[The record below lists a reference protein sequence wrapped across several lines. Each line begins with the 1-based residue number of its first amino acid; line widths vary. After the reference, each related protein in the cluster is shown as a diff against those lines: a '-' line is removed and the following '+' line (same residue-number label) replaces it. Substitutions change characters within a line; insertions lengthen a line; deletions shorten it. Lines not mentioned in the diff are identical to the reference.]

1 MTWRVLASASYRH
14 RATDTA
20 SAENCQ
26 FIAPTP
32 HRHSDA
38 ARDERRH
45 IRLRHNRRH
54 HINGA
59 HLQKVLLSRH
69 HTFEPLHRP
78 ADDVPLS
85 SAAASNLFSS
95 HAQHLLPN
103 DTNCAAQRELAPGS
117 LSPVHCFSFI
127 AAIAEPLN
135 KRLTALAMDLERRR
149 DETGVHKSN
158 VGGYQS
164 TADLFFML
172 GCDDAERLST
182 CRELHALVSAAVD
195 ELRGAT
201 GDGEAR
207 EEAPTAAE
215 EDDGDDADGLPNL
228 LDDESAEP
236 FGAWPW
242 RLGKPPTSSPLLL
255 HPACAWLN
263 VNRKSDSNTVHI
275 HHPQR
280 WSAVYFVASGPGAS
294 SPPPPPAGHLIL
306 RGGRQS
312 KGSASHTYL
321 AVPPT
326 PGTVWFFGGSIPHCV
341 FPLEPQQD
349 EEEDVEIASYTR
361 VWSGA
366 THLCRDQPR
375 GGGAEEAN
383 TRMGVAV
390 GGGDGG
396 RSRVVAA
403 SQRVG

>member
-1 MTWRVLASASYRH
+1 MPPETSE
-14 RATDTA
+14 ATFDCGTIEGITLMA
-20 SAENCQ
+20 LTSKKC
-26 FIAPTP
+26 
-32 HRHSDA
+32 S
-38 ARDERRH
+38 
-45 IRLRHNRRH
+45 
-54 HINGA
+54 
-59 HLQKVLLSRH
+59 LSRH

-103 DTNCAAQRELAPGS
+103 DTNCAAQRDLAPGS
-117 LSPVHCFSFI
+117 LSPVHCFTLHR
-127 AAIAEPLN
+127 AIAEPLN

-201 GDGEAR
+201 GDSEAR
-207 EEAPTAAE
+207 EEAPTATE

-263 VNRKSDSNTVHI
+263 VNRRSDSNTVHI

-294 SPPPPPAGHLIL
+294 SPPPPAGHLIL

-326 PGTVWFFGGSIPHCV
+326 PGTLWFFGGSIPHCV

-349 EEEDVEIASYTR
+349 EEEDVEIASTR
-361 VWSGA
+361 E
-366 THLCRDQPR
+366 
-375 GGGAEEAN
+375 GGAAPRISVAINLEAE
-383 TRMGVAV
+383 VPKKPILEWEL
-390 GGGDGG
+390 
-396 RSRVVAA
+396 RSAA
-403 SQRVG
+403 GTAAAQEWLKHRRESAD